1 MCSAPS
7 SFRLRR
13 SSAAQP
19 WSNSPVSHTWAPVRR
34 HTRMNAAPQATAM
47 ASATTPPL
55 WTTLIPTGTETSST
69 TARAATAWHAL
80 SSGGTARPTW

>member
-1 MCSAPS
+1 
-7 SFRLRR
+7 
-13 SSAAQP
+13 
-19 WSNSPVSHTWAPVRR
+19 
-34 HTRMNAAPQATAM
+34 MNAAPQATAM